1 MNEKDDAI
9 LEYLEDT
16 GVSEPPA
23 VIHFNLTRRGPGFS
37 IRTLKR
43 RLKRLRD
50 LGLVQIDYEEGRY
63 HSISDKGRSYLSG
76 DLDASELD
84 G

>member
-9 LEYLEDT
+9 LEYLEET

-23 VIHFNLTRRGPGFS
+23 VIHFNLSKRGTGFS

-43 RLKRLRD
+43 RLKKLRGA
-50 LGLVQIDYEEGRY
+50 GLVQIDYEEGRY
-63 HSISDKGRSYLSG
+63 HSISEEGSAYLAG
-76 DLDASELD
+76 ELDVSELED
-84 G
+84 

>member
-9 LEYLEDT
+9 LEYLEETD
-16 GVSEPPA
+16 VSEPPA
-23 VIHFNLTRRGPGFS
+23 VIHFNIELRGSRFS

-50 LGLVQIDYEEGRY
+50 AGLVQVDYDEGRY
-63 HSISDKGRSYLSG
+63 HSISNEGRAYLRG